1 MNLLTILAQ
10 TSKAPGHFVNNQA
23 DYGTKYVMQVL
34 DSIWQ
39 QATALTWE
47 QAVVAIAFG
56 IIPFMYGWRIYK
68 LLTVIGFGLIGLYI
82 GKWFGS
88 QFNNQLIGAV
98 IGTVLLTTV
107 ALPLM
112 KWAVC
117 VLGAVAGSIIAAGIW
132 HACSLP
138 QQFVWAG
145 AMVGLVAGG
154 MLSFIV
160 FKFAVML
167 FTSFAGSS
175 VIILGILGLIYRFET
190 NVNNPAT
197 THLNNLY
204 YNNHW
209 FLPAVL
215 IFFTLFGIL
224 IQYRFLKGSKEW
236 EV

>member
-1 MNLLTILAQ
+1 MSLFTILAQ
-10 TSKAPGHFVNNQA
+10 TSKAPGSFASNHV
-23 DYGTKYVMQVL
+23 DYGTKYVMQAL

-39 QATALTWE
+39 QATSLTWE

-88 QFNNQLIGAV
+88 QFHAMLIGAV
-98 IGTVLLTTV
+98 IGTILLTAV

-145 AMVGLVAGG
+145 ALVGLVGGG
-154 MLSFIV
+154 MLSFII
-160 FKFAVML
+160 FKLSVML

-175 VIILGILGLIYRFET
+175 VIILGLLSLVYRFET
-190 NVNNPAT
+190 YVNDPPT

-215 IFFTLFGIL
+215 IFFTLLGIL
-224 IQYRFLKGSKEW
+224 IQYKFLRGSKEW

>member
-1 MNLLTILAQ
+1 MYLFSILAQ
-10 TSKAPGHFVNNQA
+10 TSKAPGNFASSHVE
-23 DYGTKYVMQVL
+23 YGTKYVMQAL

-68 LLTVIGFGLIGLYI
+68 LLTVIGLGLIGLYI
-82 GKWFGS
+82 GKWLGG
-88 QFNNQLIGAV
+88 QFHTPLVGAV
-98 IGTVLLTTV
+98 IGAVVLTAI

-117 VLGAVAGSIIAAGIW
+117 VLGAVAGAIIAAGLW
-132 HACSLP
+132 HACNLP

-145 AMVGLVAGG
+145 SLVGLVAGG

-160 FKFAVML
+160 FKLSVML

-175 VIILGILGLIYRFET
+175 VIILGLLSLVYRFET
-190 NVNNPAT
+190 NVNDPPT

-209 FLPAVL
+209 FMPAVIIL
-215 IFFTLFGIL
+215 FTLLGIL
-224 IQYRFLKGSKEW
+224 IQYKFLRGSKEW